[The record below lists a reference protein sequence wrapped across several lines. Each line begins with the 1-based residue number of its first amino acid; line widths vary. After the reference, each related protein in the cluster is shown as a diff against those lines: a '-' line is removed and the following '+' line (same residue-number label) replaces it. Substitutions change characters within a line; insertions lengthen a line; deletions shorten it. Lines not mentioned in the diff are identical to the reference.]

1 MFNKIALHC
10 SVVIVLW
17 VPGMSTAGTVA
28 GFGGGTEITQLMNN
42 TQLVLQYEQQV
53 QAYVRQGLQ
62 LQNELKNLIQNPASV
77 MGVEVG
83 GLINNVGKIMSG
95 GLAIGSNLA
104 QIDKNFATTFKSPTA
119 DTLSKNFFKWHKTS
133 TDTLEGA
140 LKAAGL
146 HREHYASEAD
156 ALAALYNQSQA
167 TSGNLDAL
175 QTLSQINIKQI
186 QHLQSLGDLMATQNL
201 ASSTYMAAQTAKGQ
215 ASIEND
221 DAVQKGFSETKPAAP
236 TTLNTSSRTY
246 KKWDLYSPK

>member
-1 MFNKIALHC
+1 MKNLLAL
-10 SVVIVLW
+10 VVAAS
-17 VPGMSTAGTVA
+17 GQAAMAGTVA

-53 QAYVRQGLQ
+53 QAYLRQGLQ
-62 LQNELKNLIQNPASV
+62 LQNELKNLIQNPASL

-95 GLAIGSNLA
+95 GLAIGGNLA

-119 DTLSKNFFKWHKTS
+119 ETLSKNFFKWHKTS

-146 HREHYASEAD
+146 HREHYASETD

-186 QHLQSLGDLMATQNL
+186 QHLQALGDLMATQNL
-201 ASSTYMAAQTAKGQ
+201 ASSTYMATQTAKAEGTRQ
-215 ASIEND
+215 QQEVMSAPLSTPIPSIE
-221 DAVQKGFSETKPAAP
+221 TAP
-236 TTLNTSSRTY
+236 IVPLLF
-246 KKWDLYSPK
+246 KK

>member
-1 MFNKIALHC
+1 MKKSLLALAIAA
-10 SVVIVLW
+10 SGQIAF
-17 VPGMSTAGTVA
+17 AGTVA

-53 QAYVRQGLQ
+53 QAYLRQGFQ
-62 LQNELKNLIQNPASV
+62 LQNELKNLIQNPASLV
-77 MGVEVG
+77 GVEVG

-95 GLAIGSNLA
+95 GLAIGGNLA
-104 QIDKNFATTFKSPTA
+104 QIDKNFAATFKSPTA
-119 DTLSKNFFKWHKTS
+119 DTLSKNFFKWHQTS

-146 HREHYASEAD
+146 HREHYASETD

-186 QHLQSLGDLMATQNL
+186 QHLQALGDLMATQNI
-201 ASSTYMAAQTAKGQ
+201 AASTYMATQTARDAESKRALDQIATPYTPDIPTIEKG
-215 ASIEND
+215 
-221 DAVQKGFSETKPAAP
+221 AP
-236 TTLNTSSRTY
+236 PKWGKVLI
-246 KKWDLYSPK
+246 KK